1 VVFFDNPLAEAIFFV
16 KNSQS
21 QSYGLLGLIFV
32 KWISTRINRSNHTG
46 ALPSRSKRYRKNS
59 LFPSMDFKNSF
70 LLDISTSF
78 KEHFHLIFI
87 LVDWQ
92 FGSQGMITFL
102 RGSQK
107 AFLDAKEVA
116 IVIHRARWN

>member
-1 VVFFDNPLAEAIFFV
+1 
-16 KNSQS
+16 
-21 QSYGLLGLIFV
+21 
-32 KWISTRINRSNHTG
+32 
-46 ALPSRSKRYRKNS
+46 
-59 LFPSMDFKNSF
+59 MDFKNSF

-87 LVDWQ
+87 LVAWP
-92 FGSQGMITFL
+92 FGSQGIITFL

-116 IVIHRARWN
+116 IVIHRARRN